1 MIALIPILSSAMH
14 GFSEPSFRW
23 LASPLYLLIVCL
35 LPLIE
40 DNNLIDKKI
49 LIISIVIYSILMALA
64 TPVSA
69 IISGYGIAT
78 LKNELFLPL
87 LFIPTLVLTGIF
99 LYQNKKNCLL
109 VTLVVEL
116 CFVSYMS
123 FYGSPALASMK
134 DADYQRERYLM
145 GTKDEYTNFT
155 LKLDENN
162 VNEFYRNYIDPINVY
177 WGVSTSYN
185 LDFNLMGL
193 LAYDSTYL
201 PSLADMITLDRE
213 HVQHYLPWT
222 FNIQNPTIMTL
233 VNTKYAVVMN
243 EEDVPFENYEYVT
256 NYYSMKIYQ
265 NLDYY
270 NLGKTYTKIIT
281 YDDYNSS
288 MSSVILNKV
297 IAHKE
302 DLDEIKT
309 LIGKEEVIIQ
319 TVNKEGNYLFA
330 DITTNEE
337 GFVVISVPYDKGWS
351 TKVNGKL
358 VKTYSVNGGLTGIPL
373 EKGYNTIEMNFTP
386 HGLKEGLYASLAGL
400 VILAIIAINDIRKK
414 KQ

>member
-1 MIALIPILSSAMH
+1 
-14 GFSEPSFRW
+14 
-23 LASPLYLLIVCL
+23 
-35 LPLIE
+35 
-40 DNNLIDKKI
+40 
-49 LIISIVIYSILMALA
+49 
-64 TPVSA
+64 
-69 IISGYGIAT
+69 
-78 LKNELFLPL
+78 
-87 LFIPTLVLTGIF
+87 
-99 LYQNKKNCLL
+99 
-109 VTLVVEL
+109 
-116 CFVSYMS
+116 
-123 FYGSPALASMK
+123 
-134 DADYQRERYLM
+134 
-145 GTKDEYTNFT
+145 
-155 LKLDENN
+155 
-162 VNEFYRNYIDPINVY
+162 
-177 WGVSTSYN
+177 
-185 LDFNLMGL
+185 MGL

-201 PSLADMITLDRE
+201 PSLSDMITLDRE

-222 FNIQNPTIMTL
+222 FNIQNPDIMTL

-270 NLGKTYTKIIT
+270 NLGKTYTKVMT

-288 MSSVILNKV
+288 MSSVILNTV

-302 DLDEIKT
+302 DFDEIKT

-386 HGLKEGLYASLAGL
+386 HGLKEGIYSTLAGL
-400 VILAIIAINDIRKK
+400 AILAIIAINDIRKK